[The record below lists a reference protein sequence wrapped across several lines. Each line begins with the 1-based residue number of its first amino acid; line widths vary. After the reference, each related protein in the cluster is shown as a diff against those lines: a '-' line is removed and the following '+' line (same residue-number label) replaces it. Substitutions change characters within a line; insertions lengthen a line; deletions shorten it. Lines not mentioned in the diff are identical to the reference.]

1 MLFLQLLFHE
11 LHIFRI
17 LFLFRYNQIWKKSS
31 NFLILNDSSN
41 CLESLRFNSKTM
53 LKSEITTICS
63 RYRKKVAKQLAF
75 SLGKKIY
82 PIFVFFNVIYKLLR
96 VKNHGAGLF
105 RICKILCRLI
115 SLPLKKVDVYKL
127 NY

>member
-1 MLFLQLLFHE
+1 MLE
-11 LHIFRI
+11 
-17 LFLFRYNQIWKKSS
+17 
-31 NFLILNDSSN
+31 
-41 CLESLRFNSKTM
+41 
-53 LKSEITTICS
+53 SEITIICS
-63 RYRKKVAKQLAF
+63 HYEMAVAEQLAF

-82 PIFVFFNVIYKLLR
+82 PNFVFFNVIYKLLR
-96 VKNHGAGLF
+96 VKNHGAGLI

>member
-1 MLFLQLLFHE
+1 MYSIHYLIGL
-11 LHIFRI
+11 
-17 LFLFRYNQIWKKSS
+17 RYSY
-31 NFLILNDSSN
+31 
-41 CLESLRFNSKTM
+41 KTM
-53 LKSEITTICS
+53 LESEITIICS
-63 RYRKKVAKQLAF
+63 HYEMAVAKQLAF